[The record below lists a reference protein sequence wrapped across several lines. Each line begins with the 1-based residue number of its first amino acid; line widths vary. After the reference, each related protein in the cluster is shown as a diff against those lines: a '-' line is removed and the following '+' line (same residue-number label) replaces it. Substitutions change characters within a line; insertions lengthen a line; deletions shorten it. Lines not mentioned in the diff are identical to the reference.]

1 MKMTKAQQPVEKL
14 LADITVEVKA
24 CRKEGKKA
32 RRAKWSN
39 IVNLFYQTL
48 TKLCITFVSVHTT
61 GTLKKGMLSRTMW
74 SIPTPRAYVNQMPR
88 LFITRV
94 LGFTSLWATPT
105 FILLFC
111 GWEERYRQRETLVI
125 LLLIKTKIVISSIK
139 QFAHLYKGQWLQ
151 QLYSTSQDIIIYYS
165 LESYLTV
172 WTVLIYSVSLKTWR
186 VHKMFCD
193 HTIVSFI

>member
-61 GTLKKGMLSRTMW
+61 GTLKKGMLSRTM
-74 SIPTPRAYVNQMPR
+74 
-88 LFITRV
+88 
-94 LGFTSLWATPT
+94 
-105 FILLFC
+105 
-111 GWEERYRQRETLVI
+111 
-125 LLLIKTKIVISSIK
+125 
-139 QFAHLYKGQWLQ
+139 
-151 QLYSTSQDIIIYYS
+151 
-165 LESYLTV
+165 
-172 WTVLIYSVSLKTWR
+172 
-186 VHKMFCD
+186 
-193 HTIVSFI
+193 